1 VGSDP
6 RTRIAVGE
14 FGASIGDLTFG
25 GDVTLTFSPSNDLTC
40 TTFPGSGDTV
50 RSRSMS
56 PTSPG
61 SLGENTCTGSGDVLG
76 DSTPVRTRKDGRL
89 FALSSLSATGSRLA
103 PGNDST
109 APLLPPTPPPPSLH

>member
-14 FGASIGDLTFG
+14 FGAASIGDLTFGGDACLTFSGLGPGDLTFG

-40 TTFPGSGDTV
+40 TTFPGDGDTV
-50 RSRSMS
+50 RSRSMF

-61 SLGENTCTGSGDVLG
+61 SFGENTCTGSGDVLG

-89 FALSSLSATGSRLA
+89 FALS
-103 PGNDST
+103 
-109 APLLPPTPPPPSLH
+109 